1 MIDANKGLG
10 YKPETGGAVRMI
22 RRRMYPVYSIWNE
35 IDELMNM
42 MENRLSESFSGENF
56 FSNRIK
62 PVISGECRVDVIDH
76 DNETYVVADLPG
88 AEKDDV
94 RIRLVDPK
102 TLEISCN
109 REKKIEEED
118 EEKGYYLRERTY
130 GEMIRHVSLPV
141 EVSEEGA
148 TASFN
153 NGVLEVHL
161 KKIALGAGGN
171 IEIK

>member
-1 MIDANKGLG
+1 M
-10 YKPETGGAVRMI
+10 
-22 RRRMYPVYSIWNE
+22 
-35 IDELMNM
+35 
-42 MENRLSESFSGENF
+42 
-56 FSNRIK
+56 
-62 PVISGECRVDVIDH
+62 
-76 DNETYVVADLPG
+76 
-88 AEKDDV
+88 
-94 RIRLVDPK
+94 
-102 TLEISCN
+102 EISCN

>member
-1 MIDANKGLG
+1 
-10 YKPETGGAVRMI
+10 MI
-22 RRRMYPVYSIWNE
+22 RRRIYPVYSLWNE

-42 MENRLSESFSGENF
+42 MENRLSESFSGENVF
-56 FSNRIK
+56 TNRIR

-76 DNETYVVADLPG
+76 EDETYVVADLPG
-88 AEKDDV
+88 AGKDNV
-94 RIRLVDPK
+94 QIKLIDPR

-109 REKKIEEED
+109 RENAREEED
-118 EEKGYYLRERTY
+118 EETGYYLRERVY
-130 GEMIRHVSLPV
+130 GEMIRHVSLPS
-141 EVSEEGA
+141 EVTEEGA

-161 KKIALGAGGN
+161 KKVALGSGKN

>member
-1 MIDANKGLG
+1 
-10 YKPETGGAVRMI
+10 MI
-22 RRRMYPVYSIWNE
+22 RRRIYPVYSLWNE

-42 MENRLSESFSGENF
+42 MENRLAESFSGENF
-56 FSNRIK
+56 FSSRIR
-62 PVISGECRVDVIDH
+62 PVISGECRVDVVDH
-76 DNETYVVADLPG
+76 DDVTYVVADLPG
-88 AEKDDV
+88 ADKDNV
-94 RIRLVDPK
+94 RIKLIDPK

-109 REKKIEEED
+109 REKNIEKED

-161 KKIALGAGGN
+161 KKIALGTGKD

>member
-1 MIDANKGLG
+1 
-10 YKPETGGAVRMI
+10 MI
-22 RRRMYPVYSIWNE
+22 RRRIYPVYSLWNE

-42 MENRLSESFSGENF
+42 MENRLAESLSGENI
-56 FSNRIK
+56 FSNRIR

-76 DNETYVVADLPG
+76 EDETYVVADLPG
-88 AEKDDV
+88 AAKGD
-94 RIRLVDPK
+94 IGIKLIDPK

-109 REKKIEEED
+109 RENKREEED

-130 GEMIRHVSLPV
+130 GEMVRHVSLPV

-148 TASFN
+148 SASFN

-161 KKIALGAGGN
+161 KKIALGSGKN